1 MYVDDLNIIRTHREI
16 PKIVNYLKKEFQMK
30 DLGKN
35 KILSRPVDRAFSIW
49 NSDSSINLHRECH

>member
-35 KILSRPVDRAFSIW
+35 KILSRPVDRAFS
-49 NSDSSINLHRECH
+49 R